1 MRQQSIMIKKFSLTR
16 LHLSLRALLQQQP
29 ASKKRFS
36 FTPYLF
42 LAPAL
47 LVIAVFILYPIIA
60 VVYYSFTEY
69 NIVTPPVWVG
79 LRNYQQLVQ
88 DDVFWLALKNSFI
101 YLLVT
106 PILIFLCIIL
116 AIIVNRKL
124 PGINAF
130 RALYYI
136 PVISGSVAVGISW
149 RLMLDTNGLLNSLLL
164 SLDLIKE
171 PVQWLAEPRFS
182 LPIAMVLTI
191 WMGLGYYMM
200 VFLAGLQ
207 TISEELYDAAMI
219 DGCNAWQKHWYISLP
234 GLRPQITFVAVIS
247 SLAAL
252 EVFNEI
258 FILYGPGGGL
268 LNSAVTMVFYLWR
281 QAFRL
286 QNAGMASAIAM
297 VLLVITLAFS
307 IFNIRTLERG
317 TEEE

>member
-1 MRQQSIMIKKFSLTR
+1 MTKKT
-16 LHLSLRALLQQQP
+16 
-29 ASKKRFS
+29 S
-36 FTPYLF
+36 FVPYLF

-47 LVIAVFILYPIIA
+47 ILIAVFILYPIIA
-60 VVYYSFTEY
+60 VVYYSFTDY
-69 NIVTPPVWVG
+69 TIVTPPVWVG
-79 LRNYQQLVQ
+79 LRNFQRLLH
-88 DDVFWLALKNSFI
+88 DEVFWQALKNSFI

-106 PILIFLCIIL
+106 PTLIFLCIIL

-124 PGINAF
+124 PGINTF

-149 RLMLDTNGLLNSLLL
+149 RLMLDTNGLLNALLL
-164 SLDLIKE
+164 SIGFIKE
-171 PVQWLAEPRFS
+171 PIQWLAEPAYS
-182 LPIAMVLTI
+182 LPIAMLLTI

-207 TISEELYDAAMI
+207 NISDELYDAAVI
-219 DGCNAWQKHWYISLP
+219 DGCNNWQKHWYVSLP

-252 EVFNEI
+252 EVFNEV
-258 FILYGPGGGL
+258 FILYGSLGGI

-281 QAFRL
+281 QAFKL
-286 QNAGMASAIAM
+286 HHAGMASAIAM

-307 IFNIRTLERG
+307 IINIRALERS
-317 TEEE
+317 TEEQE